1 MKKVTSSILG
11 ILMLAGFAAAPAKA
25 AAAEDAATAIKAL
38 EEKWVQAQL
47 KGDSVALAAVLA
59 DGFVSTGSTGE
70 MRTKAEVVG
79 NLKSGVS
86 KFETGKLFDLRV
98 MVYGDAA
105 VAIGRWE
112 GKGSEKGKPFNDVER
127 FTDTWVKQ
135 GGQWR
140 CVASQGTLVKK

>member
-1 MKKVTSSILG
+1 MKKVTSNVLG
-11 ILMLAGFAAAPAKA
+11 ILMLAGFAVAPVRA
-25 AAAEDAATAIKAL
+25 AAAEDVPATIKAL

-47 KGDSVALAAVLA
+47 KGDAAGLAALLA
-59 DGFVSTGSTGE
+59 DGFVSTGNTGE

-79 NLKSGVS
+79 NLKSGAS

-98 MVYGDAA
+98 MVYGDTA

-112 GKGSEKGKPFNDVER
+112 GKGVEKGKPFNDVER

-140 CVASQGTLVKK
+140 CVASQGSLVKK

>member
-11 ILMLAGFAAAPAKA
+11 ILMLAGFAVAPVQA
-25 AAAEDAATAIKAL
+25 AAAEDASATIKAL
-38 EEKWVQAQL
+38 EDKWVQAQL
-47 KGDSVALAAVLA
+47 KGDSVALASVLA
-59 DGFVSTGSTGE
+59 DGFVSTGNTGE
-70 MRTKAEVVG
+70 MRSKTEVVG
-79 NLKSGVS
+79 NLKSGAS

-105 VAIGRWE
+105 VAIGRWQ
-112 GKGSEKGKPFNDVER
+112 GKGTEKGKPFDDVER